1 MAKEIYIPFT
11 RLRID
16 RFLALLVS
24 LVLMFLLRPF
34 LEGFVGI
41 RLLMDIFISFV
52 LISGTYAVSE
62 KRSVFIAAVVLAT
75 PALLAHW
82 AIYFVKNQA
91 FILMGNVFGMLALA
105 YIAII
110 ILSHLFQANEVTA
123 DIIVGAICV
132 YFLIGLMWAS
142 AYSVLEAFQPG
153 SFQFSEGTGEG
164 MSHFSYFSF
173 VTLTTLGYGD
183 ATPISSAARSLSVL
197 EAVMGQLYLAVL
209 IARLVGM
216 HIAQTKGDAS

>member
-1 MAKEIYIPFT
+1 MAKEICIPFT
-11 RLRID
+11 RVRID
-16 RFLALLVS
+16 RFLALLVT
-24 LVLMFLLRPF
+24 LVSMFVLRPF

-41 RLLMDIFISFV
+41 NLLMDIFTSFV
-52 LISGTYAVSE
+52 LISGTYAVSR
-62 KRSVFIAAVVLAT
+62 KRGIFVAAVVLAL
-75 PALLAHW
+75 PALLAQW
-82 AIYFVKNQA
+82 AGYFVKNPS

-110 ILSHLFQANEVTA
+110 ILSYLFRANEVTV
-123 DIIVGAICV
+123 DIILGAICV

-142 AYSVLEAFQPG
+142 AYSILAALQPG
-153 SFQFSEGTGEG
+153 SFQISEGPGGG

-183 ATPISSAARSLSVL
+183 VTPVSSAARSLSIL

-216 HIAQTKGDAS
+216 HIVQAKRAAS